1 MKKVCM
7 VITDG
12 FEEIEA
18 VGTFA
23 ILRRG
28 GLEVDVYSLL
38 DKDAQGRFGLTC
50 TKLHPFSAL
59 KAEEYDVLVLPGG
72 PQYKAL
78 EASPEVQKLIK
89 QFMDE
94 GKIVAAICAGPT
106 ILGRAGY
113 LKGRRYTCFTAMN
126 EDFGGTYQED
136 YAVQDG
142 NVITGKSAAA
152 AIDFAFAVLEA
163 AAGKETADKT
173 KKEIYYKNC

>member
-1 MKKVCM
+1 
-7 VITDG
+7 
-12 FEEIEA
+12 
-18 VGTFA
+18 
-23 ILRRG
+23 
-28 GLEVDVYSLL
+28 
-38 DKDAQGRFGLTC
+38 
-50 TKLHPFSAL
+50 
-59 KAEEYDVLVLPGG
+59 
-72 PQYKAL
+72 
-78 EASPEVQKLIK
+78 
-89 QFMDE
+89 MDE
-94 GKIVAAICAGPT
+94 VNIVAAICAGPT

-126 EDFGGTYQED
+126 EDFGGTYRDD